1 MASARGLAGLVRGL
15 GVPSARAD
23 EPVEEEEAAL
33 ETERGGGL
41 ADLVRQAAGA
51 RAGAAPGV
59 GEGPGAERRLLA
71 SASELASSRP
81 AQLVNWGPQK
91 ARGAGLAGHLQRCL
105 QKLRAQ
111 QESFARGGPAC
122 GGARGTLDVLILAS
136 EPEGPL
142 TRCSC
147 TVSGGTDLPEG
158 APEAGDSVCV
168 LFSPKH
174 CRDLAPTRGE
184 TVRIH
189 FPWNDLVL
197 PSGDRVI
204 LGTFFVSLLET
215 PGAAAR

>member
-1 MASARGLAGLVRGL
+1 MVGARGLAGLVRGL
-15 GVPSARAD
+15 GVPSARA
-23 EPVEEEEAAL
+23 EKLVEDEEAAP
-33 ETERGGGL
+33 EMGGGRGL

-59 GEGPGAERRLLA
+59 GEGLGAERRLLA

-81 AQLVNWGPQK
+81 VQLVNWGPQK
-91 ARGAGLAGHLQRCL
+91 ARGTGLVGHLQRCL
-105 QKLRAQ
+105 QKLRVQ
-111 QESFARGGPAC
+111 QESFARGGAAG

-142 TRCSC
+142 TRCTC
-147 TVSGGTDLPEG
+147 KVSGGTDLPEG
-158 APEAGDSVCV
+158 APEAGESVCV

-174 CRDLAPTRGE
+174 CRDLALTRGE

-197 PSGDRVI
+197 PGGVRVI
-204 LGTFFVSLLET
+204 LGTFFVSLPET
-215 PGAAAR
+215 GAAAG